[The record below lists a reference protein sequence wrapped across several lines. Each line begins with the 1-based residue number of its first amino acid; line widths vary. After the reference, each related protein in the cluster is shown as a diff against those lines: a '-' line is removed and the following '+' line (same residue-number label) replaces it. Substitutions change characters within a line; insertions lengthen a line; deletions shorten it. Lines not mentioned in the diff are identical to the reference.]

1 MVQTRTLSTA
11 RPAIV
16 TAAHSHDQGRAL
28 LQERLALM
36 GRIGFCFSATFYVL
50 FNLANSFHPSFTPDR
65 WWSLWSNRFH
75 LGLILVFLTQWRLGR
90 TAHRWTPRVLALV
103 DVAGTLLACAAC
115 TTAVWGSA
123 PPGNRKYAMLFE
135 VSSILMLRAA
145 VVPSSGRRTALIGL
159 VVVPLTAHA
168 GYLWDRHGVVL
179 AAERCGGLLAQT
191 CAELVGVRSVTIST
205 VETALFTLLGLSA
218 ATLTS
223 HVIYGLRREVD
234 KARRLGQYTLIE
246 KIGEGGMGTVY
257 RARHSLLR
265 RPTAVK
271 LLPPAKAGEENLRRF
286 EQEVQLTASLTHP
299 NTVAVYD
306 YGRTQD
312 GIFYYAMEFLE
323 GPNLEELVKAT
334 GPQPPARVVH
344 VLKQI
349 CASLAEAHQLGLIHR
364 DIKPANV
371 ILCERWGVAD
381 VVKVVDFGLA
391 REVRPEEVAAKSAPE
406 GVVGTAHYLSPEA
419 IRAPGTVGPASDLYA
434 VGAVGYYLLTGRR
447 VFEAP
452 TLQDV
457 LNRHL
462 ERLPTPPSAV
472 VALPVPRPLE
482 ALVLRCLAKD
492 PLERPAT
499 AGALLEQLEACG
511 DVGAWTQAAAQA
523 WWQRE
528 RQRLA
533 RTRHEDLWDAL
544 TIDLADRGLID
555 APTTPLG

>member
-1 MVQTRTLSTA
+1 MAQTRTLSTA

-16 TAAHSHDQGRAL
+16 AGAHSRDQGRAL

-36 GRIGFCFSATFYVL
+36 GQIGFGFAATFFVL
-50 FNLANSFHPSFTPDR
+50 FNLANSFHPSFTLDR
-65 WWSLWSNRFH
+65 WVSLWSNRCH
-75 LGLILVFLTQWRLGR
+75 
-90 TAHRWTPRVLALV
+90 LALV
-103 DVAGTLLACAAC
+103 VVFFAQWRACARSRAWAPRTLALFDAAGALLACAAC
-115 TTAVWGSA
+115 TTAVWHAA

-135 VSSILMLRAA
+135 ISSILMLRAA
-145 VVPSSGRRTALIGL
+145 VVPSTGRRTALIGL
-159 VVVPLTAHA
+159 AVVPLAAHA
-168 GYLWDRHGVVL
+168 GYLWDRHGVAL

-191 CAELVGVRSVTIST
+191 CAELVGVRSVAIST
-205 VETALFTLLGLSA
+205 IETALFALLGVSA
-218 ATLTS
+218 ATFTS

-265 RPTAVK
+265 RPTAIK
-271 LLPPAKAGEENLRRF
+271 LLQPSKAGEDNLRRF
-286 EQEVQLTASLTHP
+286 EQEVQLTAGLTHP

-344 VLKQI
+344 ILKQI
-349 CASLAEAHQLGLIHR
+349 CASLSEAHQLGLIHR

-391 REVRPEEVAAKSAPE
+391 REVRPEDVSARSTPE
-406 GVVGTAHYLSPEA
+406 AVVGTAHYLSPEA

-452 TLQDV
+452 TLQEV
-457 LNRHL
+457 LKRHL
-462 ERLPTPPSAV
+462 ERVPTPPSSV
-472 VALPVPRPLE
+472 VVLPMPKTLE

-492 PLERPAT
+492 PAERPLSAL
-499 AGALLEQLEACG
+499 ALLDQLEVCRDAG
-511 DVGAWTQAAAQA
+511 SWSQDAAHA
-523 WWQRE
+523 WWERE
-528 RQRLA
+528 RMRLSRRQRD
-533 RTRHEDLWDAL
+533 DLWDAL
-544 TIDLADRGLID
+544 TIDLADRGLVD
-555 APTTPLG
+555 APTAPLG